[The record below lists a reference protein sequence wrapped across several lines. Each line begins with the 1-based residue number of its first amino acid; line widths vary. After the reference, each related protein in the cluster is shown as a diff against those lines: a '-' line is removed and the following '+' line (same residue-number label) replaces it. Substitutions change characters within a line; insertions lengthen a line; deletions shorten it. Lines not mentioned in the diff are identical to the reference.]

1 MDSQQ
6 ERELLRGFQKAMF
19 DIYDAASRLK
29 PPYRPTA
36 FRSMLVEHGGKETAD
51 RLLASNQPSS
61 GFTEL
66 FRRGRENLRLSVEYL
81 VLTDPWHALFTPDQ
95 LATAQRRL
103 LEVDFNPP
111 QAPLDGYANARDVA
125 LKDIPLPEDVSGD
138 TPLHEGAIRQ
148 ITINAYERSPAAR
161 AACISHYGTACT
173 ICGFDFAQIYGPV
186 AEGIIHVHH
195 LVPIASIGESYKVDP
210 INDLRPVCPNC
221 HAVIHHGDTCRSIED
236 VQRLLQR

>member
-19 DIYDAASRLK
+19 DIYDAATRLK

-36 FRSMLVEHGGKETAD
+36 FRGMLVEHGGKETAD

-95 LATAQRRL
+95 LATAHRRL
-103 LEVDFNPP
+103 SDVGFEPP
-111 QAPLDGYANARDVA
+111 QAPLSGNATAIDEAPVDV
-125 LKDIPLPEDVSGD
+125 PLPEELPAN

-161 AACISHYGTACT
+161 AACISHHGTACT
-173 ICGFDFAQIYGPV
+173 VCGFDFARSYGPV
-186 AEGIIHVHH
+186 AEGFIHVHH
-195 LVPIASIGESYKVDP
+195 LVPIASIGESYEVDP
-210 INDLRPVCPNC
+210 IQDLRPVCPNC
-221 HAVIHHGDTCRSIED
+221 HAVIHHGGTCRSIEA
-236 VQRLLQR
+236 VQRLLRR